1 MRLVVRRWTDLVAYA
16 SRDRTGDD
24 LLRSR
29 LILVVSCALSV
40 ACLPGL
46 VFGLAAG
53 QLFGP
58 LVALTLTTSYVG
70 VVWCLGRPHGLE
82 PAARLLIVVL
92 LTGCLLFMIPQPEGS
107 LYSTVMLVGPTA
119 AFLLGPLAGWRWYA
133 IQAGACTVVTL
144 VAFDD
149 PVRRIALLEV
159 IAGANITGLVLMSLI
174 TVVLNSLTARA
185 IAVERTNRELV
196 TAREQAAAAHA
207 ASLADREWSESLAN
221 TLAQEKIRLASV
233 IDNLPHAVYWRDP
246 DGSLAGW
253 NRTFDL
259 LANDPVHA
267 LMLHGGRSVAER
279 DLGAMASETATTD
292 EAEIWDVGPV
302 SLPMAVSRVP
312 LPTQDG
318 PGVLVMAQ
326 DVSARRSLE
335 QQLAT
340 ARQLE
345 AVGRLAAGIAHE
357 INTPAQYVGDNLEFL
372 QQSFEE
378 LAEPIGRFIA
388 SEDAAVA
395 AATLWD
401 ALEEIDFGYIAEEV
415 PKAFRESVDGMSHV
429 KEIVL
434 GMKRFSHRSSEPGV
448 ADLNEAIDSTIVV
461 SRNEWK
467 YCASVETTL
476 DPDLGG
482 VRCLEGEIKQVLLNL
497 VVNAAHAIAM
507 RDKSQEGPGLV
518 VIESEG
524 REQEIAIRVRDNGCG
539 MSEDVQARIFEPF
552 YTTKPVGYGTGQGLA
567 LVHAVV
573 VQTHGGSI
581 SVQSEPGVGTVFEVV
596 LPREMPPS
604 ATSTDGGGSRQATSI
619 P

>member
-1 MRLVVRRWTDLVAYA
+1 
-16 SRDRTGDD
+16 
-24 LLRSR
+24 
-29 LILVVSCALSV
+29 LIL
-40 ACLPGL
+40 
-46 VFGLAAG
+46 GLAAG

-58 LVALTLTTSYVG
+58 LVAMTLTTSYVG
-70 VVWCLGRPHGLE
+70 VVWRLGRPDGLE
-82 PAARLLIVVL
+82 PSARMLIVVL
-92 LTGCLLFMIPQPEGS
+92 LAGCLLFMIPQPEGS

-119 AFLLGPLAGWRWYA
+119 AFVLGPLAGWRWYA
-133 IQAGACTVVTL
+133 IQAGVCTVVTL

-159 IAGANITGLVLMSLI
+159 IAGANITGLVLMSLLT
-174 TVVLNSLTARA
+174 TVFNSLTAHA
-185 IAVERTNRELV
+185 IALERTNGELV
-196 TAREQAAAAHA
+196 TAREEAAAAHA
-207 ASLADREWSESLAN
+207 ASVADREWSESLAN

-246 DGSLAGW
+246 DGSIAGW

-259 LANDPVHA
+259 LANDPDHA
-267 LMLHGGRSVAER
+267 LMLHDGGSVAER
-279 DLGAMASETATTD
+279 DLAAMASGTPTTD
-292 EAEIWDVGPV
+292 ESEVWVVGPT

-326 DVSARRSLE
+326 DVSVRRSLE
-335 QQLAT
+335 HQLAT
-340 ARQLE
+340 SRRLE

-378 LAEPIGRFIA
+378 LAEPIGRFVA
-388 SEDAAVA
+388 SEDGPVA
-395 AATLWD
+395 AAALWD
-401 ALEEIDFGYIAEEV
+401 ALEEVDFGYIAEEV
-415 PKAFRESVDGMSHV
+415 PKAFRESVDGMARV

-434 GMKRFSHRSSEPGV
+434 GMKRFSHRSSEPIV
-448 ADLNEAIDSTIVV
+448 ADLNEAIESTIVV

-476 DPDLGG
+476 DPELGG

-507 RDKSQEGPGLV
+507 REESREDPGLV

-524 REQEIAIRVRDNGCG
+524 REHEIAIRVRDNGCG
-539 MSEDVQARIFEPF
+539 MSEEVQARIFEPF
-552 YTTKPVGYGTGQGLA
+552 YTTKPVGQGTGQGLA
-567 LVHAVV
+567 LVHAVI
-573 VQTHGGSI
+573 VQTHGGS
-581 SVQSEPGVGTVFEVV
+581 VRATSERGVGTVFEVI
-596 LPREMPPS
+596 LPREMPP
-604 ATSTDGGGSRQATSI
+604 APTSTEGGDSRLPTSTSQVTGSSGRS
-619 P
+619 